1 MIDFILL
8 TYWQKYLD
16 ALKLTEHMQVEIIV
30 ALIIAEL
37 NNHDHIIATL
47 YFQIPK
53 SEKLLREGQGV
64 ERFITIYKRYIQL

>member
-30 ALIIAEL
+30 ALIIANIL
-37 NNHDHIIATL
+37 TIMIIL
-47 YFQIPK
+47 
-53 SEKLLREGQGV
+53 
-64 ERFITIYKRYIQL
+64 